1 MRRSLPALLLAAV
14 LAPLAVPTAAQAGGS
29 GTLSHHTLP
38 AGATYPS
45 RQYYRYIP
53 RDLAAPRDRALV
65 VYLHGCTQP
74 AIEAVKGVR
83 WNELADRRGFL
94 VVYPDQRV
102 PDGPTDP
109 DGSAARCWSPG
120 QAEAVPRG
128 SGELGTIAEI
138 TRRVAR
144 AYDVHP
150 GRIYVTGIS
159 GGAMMATAMAVVYP
173 DLYTAVGHV
182 ENCGYV
188 CDPTGELAYR
198 HMGPYAR
205 VVPAMIVQG
214 SADFVINPAMSESSV
229 TQWIGIN
236 DRADNGQR
244 DGSVPLTP
252 TRIEHDMPPGT
263 PAPPTLPGTL
273 CTEDLTHHNPCP
285 GGVVGPYPV
294 TRRSYVQ
301 RGGPVVVEA
310 WTIHGLSHN
319 YSGGDAAGSFTD
331 PYGPNITP
339 PLFDFFQ
346 AHARV
351 GRDAPRLAPPPAPAP
366 AQGRR
371 PSSCRR
377 RVSVRGF
384 LRLGRR
390 QRLRSATVRV
400 GRGRARTLRGRALR
414 RPVVLSLR
422 RAGSRVRI
430 VARTRGGRRVARTRT
445 LRCGRR

>member
-1 MRRSLPALLLAAV
+1 MRIAIAALLLAA
-14 LAPLAVPTAAQAGGS
+14 LLPATAEAQPPWQGS
-29 GTLSHHTLP
+29 LTHHTMP

-45 RQYYRYIP
+45 RDYYRYVP
-53 RDLAAPRDRALV
+53 PMLAPKRERALV

-74 AIEAVKGVR
+74 ASEAIKGVR
-83 WNELADRRGFL
+83 WNELADRRGFV

-102 PDGPTDP
+102 PDGGPTDA
-109 DGSAARCWSPG
+109 DGSAARCWNPG

-128 SGELGTIAEI
+128 SGELATIAEI

-144 AYDVHP
+144 EQDVDP
-150 GRIYVTGIS
+150 GRIYVAGIS

-182 ENCGYV
+182 ENCGYL

-198 HMGPYAR
+198 HMGAYAR

-229 TQWIGIN
+229 TQWIGID

-244 DGSVPLTP
+244 DGSVPPTP
-252 TRIEHDMPPGT
+252 TTIEHDIPPGT
-263 PAPPTLPGTL
+263 PAPPNLPGTL
-273 CTEDLTHHNPCP
+273 CAEDLTHHNPCP

-294 TRRSYVQ
+294 TRRSYAQ
-301 RGGPVVVEA
+301 QGGPVVVEA

-319 YSGGDAAGSFTD
+319 YSGGDPAGSFTD

-339 PLFDFFQ
+339 PLFDFFE

-351 GRDAPRLAPPPAPAP
+351 GMHSAPL
-366 AQGRR
+366 
-371 PSSCRR
+371 
-377 RVSVRGF
+377 
-384 LRLGRR
+384 
-390 QRLRSATVRV
+390 
-400 GRGRARTLRGRALR
+400 
-414 RPVVLSLR
+414 
-422 RAGSRVRI
+422 
-430 VARTRGGRRVARTRT
+430 
-445 LRCGRR
+445 